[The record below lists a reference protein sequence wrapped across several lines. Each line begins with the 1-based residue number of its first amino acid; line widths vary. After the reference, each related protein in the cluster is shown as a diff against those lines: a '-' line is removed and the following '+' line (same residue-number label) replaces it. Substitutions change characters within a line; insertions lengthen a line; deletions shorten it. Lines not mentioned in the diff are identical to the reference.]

1 MKPVIVA
8 VSVDIVLQEEIVVAV
23 FSAFEDGVEVACF
36 EIWGEQKGVVVVF
49 VWKSA
54 LVEGG

>member
-23 FSAFEDGVEVACF
+23 FPAFEDGVEVACF
-36 EIWGEQKGVVVVF
+36 EI
-49 VWKSA
+49 
-54 LVEGG
+54 